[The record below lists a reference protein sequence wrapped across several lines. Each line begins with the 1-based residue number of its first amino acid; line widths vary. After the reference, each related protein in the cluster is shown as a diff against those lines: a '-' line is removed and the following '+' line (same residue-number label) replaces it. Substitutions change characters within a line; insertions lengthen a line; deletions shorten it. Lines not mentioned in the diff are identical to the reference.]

1 MEERADTEQGNIPST
16 KEDEDKKYASY
27 KEWKVEK
34 KKRQKALKVEAER
47 AKEAAKESRKES
59 DTQSGSGAGAGAG
72 ASQGPKN
79 GCDEEEHPEGQ
90 AKDGKLSC
98 VVL

>member
-1 MEERADTEQGNIPST
+1 MEERADTEQGNTPST

-47 AKEAAKESRKES
+47 AKEAAEESRRES
-59 DTQSGSGAGAGAG
+59 DTQSGSGAKAR
-72 ASQGPKN
+72 ASQEPKN
-79 GCDEEEHPEGQ
+79 GRDEEGHPEGK
-90 AKDGKLSC
+90 AKDGKWSC